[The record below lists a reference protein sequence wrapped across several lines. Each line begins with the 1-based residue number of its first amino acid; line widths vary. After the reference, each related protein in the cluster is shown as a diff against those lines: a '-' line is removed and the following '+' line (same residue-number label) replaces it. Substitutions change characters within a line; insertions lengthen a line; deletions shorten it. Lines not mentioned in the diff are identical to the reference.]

1 MLQQGY
7 NNLTKLRANGEWNQT
22 MEKNEEED
30 CELKW
35 GKPNEKHKKRVLRI
49 WWTRGP

>member
-7 NNLTKLRANGEWNQT
+7 NNLTKLRANGEWSQT
-22 MEKNEEED
+22 MEENEEED

-35 GKPNEKHKKRVLRI
+35 GKQKKKTQKR
-49 WWTRGP
+49 RGA